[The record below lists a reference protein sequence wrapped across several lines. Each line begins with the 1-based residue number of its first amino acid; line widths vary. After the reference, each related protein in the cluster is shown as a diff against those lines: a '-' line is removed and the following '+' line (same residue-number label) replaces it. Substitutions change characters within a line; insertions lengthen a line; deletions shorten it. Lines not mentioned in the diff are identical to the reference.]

1 MAARIEHS
9 NSSPEILGILP
20 LQDAVLFPNTVIP
33 LAVVKKPGIALVE
46 EALREGKQIGLVALK
61 DKDTED
67 PGPEDVRRVGTV
79 GTIQKMLKVPDG
91 TLRCIVAGS
100 TVFRVDEF
108 TQAQPYLAGTISE
121 LPDITVE
128 SEELVAMHR
137 NLASLFQK
145 LLGYLPQ
152 APREMEMEVNN
163 ITDSNLLTYFIAS
176 TMRLETADR
185 QAILEE
191 RNTVKRMRK
200 LTMLLTKELEVVEL
214 GHKIQSDIQREM
226 EKNQREFY
234 LRQQLRAIQEELGDT
249 DPQQA
254 EANELRKKIDE
265 AQMPEEVQKAA
276 DRELDRLSKVPQA
289 SPEYSVIR
297 TYLDWLVQLPW
308 GKETSDAIDIAQART
323 VLDAD
328 HYDLEKVKDRIIEY
342 LAVGKLKKRLA
353 GPILC
358 FVGPPGV
365 GKTSLGQSIARAMG
379 RKFVRLSVGGV
390 RDEAEIR
397 GHRRTY
403 IGAMPGTIVRALRD
417 AGTRNPVMMIDEID
431 KVGSDFRGDPQSALL
446 EVLDPE
452 QNNSFRDHYLDLPFD
467 LSHVLFICTANQL
480 ETISPPLRDAG
491 TRNPVM
497 MIDEIDKVGSDY
509 RGDPQSALLEVL
521 DPAQNNTFRD
531 HYLDLP
537 FDLSSV
543 LFICT
548 ANNLDTISPPL
559 RDRMEIITLSGY
571 TEFEKLQIAKRYL
584 LKKQREANGLRDSQ
598 AQINDAAIRTVINDY
613 TREAGVRNLE
623 REIGTIFRKI
633 ARRIA
638 EEARF
643 KARVKPESVQEYLS
657 KPRFFN
663 EVKKRTAT
671 VGVATGLAWTPVGGD
686 IMFIEVTVMPGTG
699 KLGLTGQL
707 GDVMKESAQAAISFL
722 RSRSSELGLPDEYF
736 NKHDVH
742 VHVPAGAVPKDG
754 PSAGIALATALASF
768 LTNTKVDSNLAM
780 TGEITLTGQV
790 LPIGGLKEKVLGAKR
805 AGISKIVIPKRN
817 EVDLDDVPKEVRDT
831 MSFVPVEEIS
841 EVFEQAFGKRIVTP
855 VTLGYEDSRAG
866 VVVPMRR
873 AIKRGPSG
881 ERKRPNGRQRTAVS
895 TRKR

>member
-1 MAARIEHS
+1 MQTTTLPTTDTI
-9 NSSPEILGILP
+9 GILP
-20 LQDAVLFPNTVIP
+20 LQEAVLFPNTVIP

-46 EALREGKQIGLVALK
+46 EALREGKPIGLVVLK

-67 PGPEDVRRVGTV
+67 PGPDDIRRIGTI

-100 TVFRVDEF
+100 TVFRIDKIVQTE
-108 TQAQPYLAGTISE
+108 PYMSATFME
-121 LPDITVE
+121 LPDVTKD

-145 LLGYLPQ
+145 LLSYLPQ
-152 APREMEMEVNN
+152 APREMEMEVQN
-163 ITDSNLLTYFIAS
+163 ITDSNLLTYFVAS
-176 TMRLETADR
+176 TMRLDTDDR

-191 RNTVKRMRK
+191 RNTEKRLRK
-200 LTMLLTKELEVVEL
+200 LTLLLTKELEVVEL
-214 GHKIQSDIQREM
+214 GHKIQSEIQKEM

-234 LRQQLRAIQEELGDT
+234 LRQQLRAIQDELGET

-254 EANELRKKIDE
+254 DANELRKKIDE
-265 AQMPEEVQKAA
+265 AKLPEDAKKAA
-276 DRELDRLSKVPQA
+276 DRELDRLQKVPQA

-297 TYLDWLVQLPW
+297 TYLDWIVQLPW
-308 GKETSDAIDIAQART
+308 SATTDDNIDIGKAREI
-323 VLDAD
+323 LDED
-328 HYDLEKVKDRIIEY
+328 HYDLEKVKDRIVEY
-342 LAVGKLKKRLA
+342 LAVGKLRKKLT

-403 IGAMPGTIVRALRD
+403 IGAMPGTIIRALRD

-452 QNNSFRDHYLDLPFD
+452 QNN
-467 LSHVLFICTANQL
+467 N
-480 ETISPPLRDAG
+480 
-491 TRNPVM
+491 
-497 MIDEIDKVGSDY
+497 
-509 RGDPQSALLEVL
+509 
-521 DPAQNNTFRD
+521 FRD

-548 ANNLDTISPPL
+548 ANDLSTISPPL
-559 RDRMEIITLSGY
+559 RDRMEIIQLAGY
-571 TEFEKLQIAKRYL
+571 TEHDKIQIAKRYL
-584 LKKQREANGLRDSQ
+584 LGKQRKANGLKPSQ
-598 AQINDAAIRTVINDY
+598 SQITDAALRAIIVDY

-633 ARRIA
+633 ARKVA
-638 EEARF
+638 EEPEF
-643 KARVKPESVQEYLS
+643 TQRVKPENLVDYLQ

-663 EVKKRTAT
+663 EIKKRVAS
-671 VGVATGLAWTPVGGD
+671 VGVSTGLAWTPVGGD
-686 IMFIEVTVMPGTG
+686 IMFIETTAMPGTG
-699 KLGLTGQL
+699 KLTLTGQL
-707 GDVMKESAQAAISFL
+707 GDVMKESATAAVSFL
-722 RSRSSELGLPDEYF
+722 RSRSSELGLSEDYF
-736 NKHDVH
+736 AKHDLH
-742 VHVPAGAVPKDG
+742 IHVPAGAVPKDG
-754 PSAGIALATALASF
+754 PSAGIAIATSIVSL
-768 LTNTKVDSNLAM
+768 LTNHKVNSDVAM

-790 LPIGGLKEKVLGAKR
+790 LPVGGIKEKVLGAKR
-805 AGISKIVIPKRN
+805 AGIKKVLLPRRN
-817 EVDLDDVPKEVRDT
+817 ELDLDEVPKEVRDT
-831 MSFVPVEEIS
+831 MEFVLVDELS
-841 EVFEQAFGKRIVTP
+841 EVFLQALGERIIAPVYLGVEQPRRASNVVALRPRAVKRVRMNGKRARQV
-855 VTLGYEDSRAG
+855 S
-866 VVVPMRR
+866 
-873 AIKRGPSG
+873 
-881 ERKRPNGRQRTAVS
+881 RKR
-895 TRKR
+895 